1 MTSRALKKNPHFRTK
16 EILGT
21 THMIEYHS
29 AVKGPSTDMHDI
41 MADPEGFISMTPI
54 TCHCRERQNYWD
66 KDIDATLCCG

>member
-1 MTSRALKKNPHFRTK
+1 
-16 EILGT
+16 
-21 THMIEYHS
+21 MIEYHS